1 MTPQDHDFHTA
12 PEQEP
17 SEADKLNVMEKL
29 VDFNDSQ
36 AVSEGMRD

>member
-12 PEQEP
+12 LEQGS
-17 SEADKLNVMEKL
+17 SEADKLHVMEKL